1 MLRQDIFDC
10 QPVVK
15 PQSKNLGP
23 PRLLKKPLL
32 EYFNER
38 VENHVD
44 NDPTLADHNDQQLL
58 YGISSE
64 KLIANQEIACL
75 DTKLVKA
82 RAAWGEEKRLM
93 DERWQAATMK
103 QDEIFKR
110 IPQFNNY
117 YKDLFVRRDRARTQF
132 QKETE
137 RIAAVE
143 RELRAKNKEIDK
155 LEEIREMS
163 DNRLLRFT
171 IFKTYL
177 QRAKEMSQGEYGDI
191 KDLID
196 RYAIL
201 ANGRD
206 TLIKDSENFRESV
219 MKRQRSLDNDVLLK
233 SNEILAYRN
242 FLTEMLEY
250 DTILREKVFWLE
262 DGLSRIKVT
271 AAQRTLVIGQIKM
284 AIHNVY
290 KQIVTVLHR
299 HVNLKPEDTLGQL
312 ADIRISITEISRL
325 SHDIRRMLKA
335 AHMTAR
341 QEAEARNKLLKA
353 QEERQRK
360 VDKLLNK
367 THKNV
372 FELFNISTRK
382 SQQMNI
388 SKLFFPPKPVLR

>member
-1 MLRQDIFDC
+1 
-10 QPVVK
+10 
-15 PQSKNLGP
+15 
-23 PRLLKKPLL
+23 
-32 EYFNER
+32 
-38 VENHVD
+38 
-44 NDPTLADHNDQQLL
+44 
-58 YGISSE
+58 
-64 KLIANQEIACL
+64 
-75 DTKLVKA
+75 
-82 RAAWGEEKRLM
+82 M

-284 AIHNVY
+284 AIHN
-290 KQIVTVLHR
+290 
-299 HVNLKPEDTLGQL
+299 
-312 ADIRISITEISRL
+312 
-325 SHDIRRMLKA
+325 A